1 MKTNNKLCLSFLIGL
16 LVLPIVPTSL
26 VLAGEEQRAP
36 PEARTAGTL
45 GPAVMRAISEIQE
58 MMQPEDP
65 DDEPDLEG
73 AKAELDDLYERRFER
88 MNDFE
93 KQTVLNF
100 YTNYW
105 LTLENYPEAISTFE
119 QLLEIEELREDTRL
133 RTLRSLGQLT
143 AAEERW
149 RDSIRYYEL
158 WREASLEEDDVVYR
172 GLSYAHY
179 QVDELAE
186 ALPYWIAYM
195 ELLLTQGEELGR
207 DDYSYLNGLYFQLE
221 DFESALPLTKTMIVL
236 FDEQTDWTNL
246 SAVYASLDDEE
257 RRVRSMNV
265 AYLKG
270 MLDDENRFLNL
281 GQSLGGIDIPSS
293 GAKILVDGVDQGF
306 VEETEENLTTLT
318 QMYLLASQYEAA
330 LAPALE
336 VAEMS
341 ESGDGYDTYGYLHY
355 VMRNYQE
362 AADAFQM
369 AIDKGNLSNRADTLL
384 FLARALIELDDFE
397 GAKDAARQSADAGGE
412 SERRS
417 ATDYI
422 TFIESTESRFN
433 IIAERRQD
441 AIDFYEPYPS
451 LID

>member
-1 MKTNNKLCLSFLIGL
+1 M
-16 LVLPIVPTSL
+16 
-26 VLAGEEQRAP
+26 
-36 PEARTAGTL
+36 
-45 GPAVMRAISEIQE
+45 
-58 MMQPEDP
+58 
-65 DDEPDLEG
+65 
-73 AKAELDDLYERRFER
+73 
-88 MNDFE
+88 
-93 KQTVLNF
+93 
-100 YTNYW
+100 
-105 LTLENYPEAISTFE
+105 
-119 QLLEIEELREDTRL
+119 
-133 RTLRSLGQLT
+133 T

-179 QVDELAE
+179 QVDELPE
-186 ALPYWIAYM
+186 ALPYWISYM
-195 ELLLTQGEELGR
+195 ELLLTNGEELGR

-221 DFESALPLTKTMIVL
+221 DFENALPLTKTMIVL

-270 MLDDENRFLNL
+270 MLDDEARFLNL

-293 GAKILVDGVDQGF
+293 GAKVLVDGVDQGF
-306 VEETEENLTTLT
+306 VEETEEILTTLA
-318 QMYLLASQYEAA
+318 QMYLLATDYQAA
-330 LAPALE
+330 LGPPRE
-336 VAEMS
+336 VT
-341 ESGDGYDTYGYLHY
+341 GDGYDTYGYLHY

-369 AIDKGNLSNRADTLL
+369 AIYKGNLSNRADTLL

-397 GAKDAARQSADAGGE
+397 GAKDAATQSADAGGE

>member
-1 MKTNNKLCLSFLIGL
+1 
-16 LVLPIVPTSL
+16 
-26 VLAGEEQRAP
+26 
-36 PEARTAGTL
+36 
-45 GPAVMRAISEIQE
+45 
-58 MMQPEDP
+58 
-65 DDEPDLEG
+65 
-73 AKAELDDLYERRFER
+73 
-88 MNDFE
+88 
-93 KQTVLNF
+93 
-100 YTNYW
+100 
-105 LTLENYPEAISTFE
+105 
-119 QLLEIEELREDTRL
+119 
-133 RTLRSLGQLT
+133 
-143 AAEERW
+143 
-149 RDSIRYYEL
+149 
-158 WREASLEEDDVVYR
+158 
-172 GLSYAHY
+172 
-179 QVDELAE
+179 
-186 ALPYWIAYM
+186 
-195 ELLLTQGEELGR
+195 
-207 DDYSYLNGLYFQLE
+207 
-221 DFESALPLTKTMIVL
+221 
-236 FDEQTDWTNL
+236 
-246 SAVYASLDDEE
+246 
-257 RRVRSMNV
+257 
-265 AYLKG
+265 
-270 MLDDENRFLNL
+270 MLDDEARFLNL

-293 GAKILVDGVDQGF
+293 GAKVIVDGVDQGF

-318 QMYLLASQYEAA
+318 QMYLLASDYETA

>member
-1 MKTNNKLCLSFLIGL
+1 
-16 LVLPIVPTSL
+16 
-26 VLAGEEQRAP
+26 
-36 PEARTAGTL
+36 
-45 GPAVMRAISEIQE
+45 MRAISEIQE
-58 MMQPEDP
+58 LMQPEDP

-73 AKAELDDLYERRFER
+73 AKIELDELYERRFER

-93 KQTVLNF
+93 KQTILNF

-119 QLLEIEELREDTRL
+119 QLLAIEELREDTRL

-149 RDSIRYYEL
+149 EDSIKYYEL
-158 WREASLEEDDVVYR
+158 WREASLEEDDIVYR

-179 QVDELAE
+179 QIDELSE
-186 ALPYWIAYM
+186 ALPYWVAYM
-195 ELLLTQGEELGR
+195 ELLLDQGEELGR

-221 DFESALPLTKTMIVL
+221 DFESALPLTKTMIML

-270 MLDDENRFLNL
+270 MLDDENRYLNL
-281 GQSLGGIDIPSS
+281 GQSLGGVDIPHS
-293 GAKILVDGVDQGF
+293 GSKILVDGVEQGI
-306 VEETEENLTTLT
+306 VEESEDNLTTLT
-318 QMYLLASQYEAA
+318 QMYLLSSDFEAA
-330 LAPALE
+330 LEPALK

-341 ESGDGYDTYGYLHY
+341 DSGDGYDTYGYVHY
-355 VMRNYQE
+355 VLRNYQE

-369 AIDKGNLSNRADTLL
+369 AVDKGNLANRADTLL
-384 FLARALIELDDFE
+384 FLSRALIEVDDFE
-397 GAKDAARQSADAGGE
+397 GSTAAARQSADAGGE

-422 TFIESTESRFN
+422 NFIESTETRFN

-451 LID
+451 LLD

>member
-1 MKTNNKLCLSFLIGL
+1 MRTNNKLCLSFLIGIL
-16 LVLPIVPTSL
+16 IVPILPVSF

-58 MMQPEDP
+58 LMQPEDP

-73 AKAELDDLYERRFER
+73 AKAELDELYERRFER

-158 WREASLEEDDVVYR
+158 WRESSLEEDDVVFR

-186 ALPYWIAYM
+186 ALPYWISYM
-195 ELLLTQGEELGR
+195 ELSLDNGEELGR

-221 DFESALPLTKTMIVL
+221 DFENALPLTKTMIVL

-281 GQSLGGIDIPSS
+281 GQSLAGIEIPAS
-293 GAKILVDGVDQGF
+293 GAKIIVDGFEQGL

-318 QMYLLASQYEAA
+318 QMYLLASEYEAA

-355 VMRNYQE
+355 VMRNYQD

-384 FLARALIELDDFE
+384 FLARALIELDAFE
-397 GAKDAARQSADAGGE
+397 AAKEAATQSADAGGE

-422 TFIESTESRFN
+422 RFIESTESRYN

>member
-1 MKTNNKLCLSFLIGL
+1 MNINRLCLGFLFGIL
-16 LVLPIVPTSL
+16 TIAALNTPIVN
-26 VLAGEEQRAP
+26 AGEEQRAP

-45 GPAVMRAISEIQE
+45 GPQVMRAISEIQE
-58 MMQPEDP
+58 LMQPEDP

-73 AKAELDDLYERRFER
+73 AKIELDELYERRFER

-93 KQTVLNF
+93 KQTILNF

-119 QLLEIEELREDTRL
+119 QLLAIEELREDTRL

-149 RDSIRYYEL
+149 EDSIKYYEL
-158 WREASLEEDDVVYR
+158 WREASLEEDDIVYR

-179 QVDELAE
+179 QIDELAE
-186 ALPYWIAYM
+186 ALPYWVSYM
-195 ELLLTQGEELGR
+195 ELLLDQGEELER

-221 DFESALPLTKTMIVL
+221 DFESALPLTKTMIML

-257 RRVRSMNV
+257 HRIRSMNV

-270 MLDDENRFLNL
+270 MLDDENRYLNL
-281 GQSLGGIDIPSS
+281 GQSLGGIDIPHS
-293 GAKILVDGVDQGF
+293 GSKVLVDGVEQGI
-306 VEETEENLTTLT
+306 VEESEDNLTTLT
-318 QMYLLASQYEAA
+318 QMYLLSSDFEAA
-330 LAPALE
+330 LEPALK

-341 ESGDGYDTYGYLHY
+341 DSGDGYDTYGYVHY
-355 VMRNYQE
+355 VLRNYQE

-369 AIDKGNLSNRADTLL
+369 AVDKGNLTNRADTLL
-384 FLARALIELDDFE
+384 FLSRALIEVDDFE
-397 GAKDAARQSADAGGE
+397 GSTAAARQSADAGGE

-422 TFIESTESRFN
+422 NFIESTETRFN

-451 LID
+451 LLD

>member
-1 MKTNNKLCLSFLIGL
+1 MNINRLCLGFLFGIL
-16 LVLPIVPTSL
+16 TIPALNTPIVN
-26 VLAGEEQRAP
+26 AGEEQRAP

-45 GPAVMRAISEIQE
+45 GPQVMRAISEIQE
-58 MMQPEDP
+58 LMQPEDP

-73 AKAELDDLYERRFER
+73 AKIELDELYERRFER

-93 KQTVLNF
+93 KQTILNF

-119 QLLEIEELREDTRL
+119 QLLAIEELREDTRL

-149 RDSIRYYEL
+149 EDSIKYYEL
-158 WREASLEEDDVVYR
+158 WREASLEEDDIVYR

-179 QVDELAE
+179 QIDELAE
-186 ALPYWIAYM
+186 ALPYWVSYM
-195 ELLLTQGEELGR
+195 ELLLDQGEELER

-221 DFESALPLTKTMIVL
+221 DFESALPLTKTMIML

-257 RRVRSMNV
+257 HRIRSMNV

-270 MLDDENRFLNL
+270 MLDDENRYLNL
-281 GQSLGGIDIPSS
+281 GQSLGGIDIPHS
-293 GAKILVDGVDQGF
+293 GSKVLVDGVEQGI
-306 VEETEENLTTLT
+306 VEESEDNLTTLT
-318 QMYLLASQYEAA
+318 QMYLLSSDFEAA
-330 LAPALE
+330 LEPALK

-341 ESGDGYDTYGYLHY
+341 DSGDGYDTYGYVHY
-355 VMRNYQE
+355 VLRNYQE

-369 AIDKGNLSNRADTLL
+369 AVDKGNLANRADTLL
-384 FLARALIELDDFE
+384 FLSRALIEVDDFE
-397 GAKDAARQSADAGGE
+397 GSTAAARQSADAGGE

-422 TFIESTESRFN
+422 NFIESTETRFN

-451 LID
+451 LLD

>member
-1 MKTNNKLCLSFLIGL
+1 MRTNNKLCLSFLIGIL
-16 LVLPIVPTSL
+16 ILPILPVSF

-58 MMQPEDP
+58 LMQPEDP

-73 AKAELDDLYERRFER
+73 AKAELDELYERRFER

-158 WREASLEEDDVVYR
+158 WRESSLEEDDVVFR

-186 ALPYWIAYM
+186 ALPYWISYM
-195 ELLLTQGEELGR
+195 ELSLDNGEELGR

-221 DFESALPLTKTMIVL
+221 DFENALPLTKTMIVL

-281 GQSLGGIDIPSS
+281 GQSLAGIEIPAS
-293 GAKILVDGVDQGF
+293 GAKIIVDGFEQGL

-318 QMYLLASQYEAA
+318 QMYLLASEYEAA

-355 VMRNYQE
+355 VMRNYQD

-384 FLARALIELDDFE
+384 FLARALIELDAFE
-397 GAKDAARQSADAGGE
+397 AAKEAATQSADAGGE

-422 TFIESTESRFN
+422 RFIESTESRYN

>member
-1 MKTNNKLCLSFLIGL
+1 MNTNRLCLSFLVGIL
-16 LVLPIVPTSL
+16 TIPALNPPIVN
-26 VLAGEEQRAP
+26 AGEEQRAP

-45 GPAVMRAISEIQE
+45 GPQVMRAISEIQE
-58 MMQPEDP
+58 LMQPEDP

-73 AKAELDDLYERRFER
+73 AKIELDELYERRFER

-93 KQTVLNF
+93 KQTILNF

-119 QLLEIEELREDTRL
+119 QLLAIEELREDTRL

-149 RDSIRYYEL
+149 EDSIKYYEL
-158 WREASLEEDDVVYR
+158 WREASLEEDDIVYR

-179 QVDELAE
+179 QIDELPE
-186 ALPYWIAYM
+186 ALPYWVAYM
-195 ELLLTQGEELGR
+195 ELLLDQGEELGR

-221 DFESALPLTKTMIVL
+221 DFESALPLTKTMIML

-257 RRVRSMNV
+257 RRIRSMNV

-270 MLDDENRFLNL
+270 MLDDENRYLNL
-281 GQSLGGIDIPSS
+281 GQSLGGVDIPHS
-293 GAKILVDGVDQGF
+293 GSKVLVDGVEQGI
-306 VEETEENLTTLT
+306 VEESEDNLTTLT
-318 QMYLLASQYEAA
+318 QMYLLSSDFEAA
-330 LAPALE
+330 LEPALK

-341 ESGDGYDTYGYLHY
+341 DSGDGYDTYGYVHY
-355 VMRNYQE
+355 VLRNYQE

-369 AIDKGNLSNRADTLL
+369 AVDKGNLANRADTLL
-384 FLARALIELDDFE
+384 FLSRALIEVDDFE
-397 GAKDAARQSADAGGE
+397 GSTAAARQSADAGGE

-422 TFIESTESRFN
+422 NFIESTETRFN

-451 LID
+451 LLD